1 MYILIFNDNFFGII
15 FKVCI
20 YCGKTLQQMEKKL
33 FNNTQVAFALKAIPN
48 LIGLTFF

>member
-1 MYILIFNDNFFGII
+1 MIILELFLKSVYI
-15 FKVCI
+15 
-20 YCGKTLQQMEKKL
+20 CGKTLQQMEKKL